1 MEARKWWMLAVTCL
15 SVIVVSLDLTIL
27 NIALPAISAA
37 LHAGTGDL
45 QWLVDAYS
53 LVFAGVMLPAGVIG
67 DRLGRKRL
75 LLTGLAVFL
84 AASLWCALSVSAGE
98 LIAARAL
105 MGLGAGI
112 VFPLS
117 LAVVSA
123 AFGDDDRPKAI
134 GILTAAVALGLP
146 LGPVLG
152 GLLLQHFSWHSV
164 FWINVPAA
172 CVTLAAGAVLM
183 PESRNPA
190 APPLDIPGALL
201 PAGAVTCL
209 VWGVINGPEHGWTA
223 LSTWML
229 LAGSAMLLAAF
240 LARER
245 RSANPVI
252 DPALFQDKR
261 FTWGTAATIAV
272 SVALFGILF
281 VVPQYLQSVLG
292 DDPISAGLRLLPM
305 MAGLLVAGGAAGQ
318 IVRAAGTRIPVAA
331 GLALLTAGLAVLSQV
346 HLATG
351 YPLVAAGLALC
362 GLGTG
367 ASIAAAMDAVM
378 AAAGG
383 DEAGIGA
390 SVNSALRQVG
400 GAIAVAVLGSVLSAG
415 YARALGPALT
425 ALPARDA
432 AIARASITQAAQLA
446 RHLPSGGALQAAAGT
461 AFLHGV
467 NIVVLICAA
476 ITALTALG
484 QPASYPPRPRQQPS
498 RGSHPRPPPRQPV
511 RNDVAYDRPRTGLAA
526 GARRPS
532 PATASAPVRC
542 SYSANR
548 DTTPPPSSR
557 SRLRRASRT

>member
-1 MEARKWWMLAVTCL
+1 VAARKWWMLAVTCL
-15 SVIVVSLDLTIL
+15 SVTVVSLDLTIL

-37 LHAGTGDL
+37 LHAGTADL

-75 LLTGLAVFL
+75 LLAGLAVFL
-84 AASLWCALSVSAGE
+84 AASLCCALSVSAGE
-98 LIAARAL
+98 LIVARAL

-123 AFGDDDRPKAI
+123 AFGDDDRPRAI

-164 FWINVPAA
+164 FWINVPAG

-190 APPLDIPGALL
+190 APELDVPGALL
-201 PAGAVTCL
+201 STGAVTCL
-209 VWGVINGPEHGWTA
+209 VWGIINGPEHGWAA
-223 LSTWML
+223 LPTWML
-229 LAGSAMLLAAF
+229 LAGSAVLLAAF

-252 DPALFQDKR
+252 NPALFQDNR
-261 FTWGTAATIAV
+261 FTWGTAATVAV

-292 DDPISAGLRLLPM
+292 YDPVSAGLRLLPM

-318 IVRAAGTRIPVAA
+318 AVRSAGTRIPVAA
-331 GLALLTAGLAVLSQV
+331 GLAVLTAGLAVLSQV
-346 HLATG
+346 RLGTG
-351 YPLVAAGLALC
+351 YAVVAAGLALC

-400 GAIAVAVLGSVLSAG
+400 GAVAVAVLGSVLSASYG
-415 YARALGPALT
+415 RALGPALA
-425 ALPARDA
+425 ALPARYA
-432 AIARASITQAAQLA
+432 ATARASITQAAQLA
-446 RHLPSGGALQAAAGT
+446 RHLPAGGDLQAAAGS
-461 AFLHGV
+461 AFLHGMS
-467 NIVVLICAA
+467 IVMLSCAA
-476 ITALTALG
+476 STAAAVL
-484 QPASYPPRPRQQPS
+484 ASLRYLPGRTVPGTTS
-498 RGSHPRPPPRQPV
+498 RQPP
-511 RNDVAYDRPRTGLAA
+511 A
-526 GARRPS
+526 
-532 PATASAPVRC
+532 ATA
-542 SYSANR
+542 
-548 DTTPPPSSR
+548 PPAGT
-557 SRLRRASRT
+557 RR

>member
-37 LHAGTGDL
+37 LPAGTGDL

-75 LLTGLAVFL
+75 LLAGLAVFL
-84 AASLWCALSVSAGE
+84 VASLWCALSVSAGE

-172 CVTLAAGAVLM
+172 CVTLAAGVVLM

-190 APPLDIPGALL
+190 APPLDVLGALL

-209 VWGVINGPEHGWTA
+209 VWGVIDGPEHGWTA

-229 LAGSAMLLAAF
+229 LAGSAVLLAAF

-252 DPALFQDKR
+252 NPALFQDKR
-261 FTWGTAATIAV
+261 FTWGTTATIAV

-292 DDPISAGLRLLPM
+292 GDPISAGLRLLPM

-318 IVRAAGTRIPVAA
+318 VVRAAGTRIPVAA
-331 GLALLTAGLAVLSQV
+331 GLAVLTAGLAVLSQV
-346 HLATG
+346 RLDTG
-351 YPLVAAGLALC
+351 YAVVAAGLALC

-383 DEAGIGA
+383 DEAGAGA

-400 GAIAVAVLGSVLSAG
+400 GAVAVAVLGSVLSAS
-415 YARALGPALT
+415 YARALGPALA

-432 AIARASITQAAQLA
+432 ATARASITQAAQLA

-461 AFLHGV
+461 AFLHGMG
-467 NIVVLICAA
+467 IVMLICAA
-476 ITALTALG
+476 ITALAALTSLRYLPGRTA
-484 QPASYPPRPRQQPS
+484 PRDPS
-498 RGSHPRPPPRQPV
+498 RQP
-511 RNDVAYDRPRTGLAA
+511 
-526 GARRPS
+526 
-532 PATASAPVRC
+532 PAT
-542 SYSANR
+542 
-548 DTTPPPSSR
+548 TTPPAGT
-557 SRLRRASRT
+557 RR